1 MRAAIT
7 TAPREVVVRDLEP
20 PGSPGRGEVLLRPL
34 AVGIC
39 GSDVHLYDGDDAALS
54 GSALSGSGP
63 GLPRVQG
70 HEIGAE
76 VMHDP
81 SGRLAVGERVAVWPL
96 LSCGSCHMCAAG
108 AVNACLQLSIIG
120 VHRDGGLAEQIMVP
134 GSQVVRVGAV
144 SDVVA
149 ALVEP
154 LSVAVHAVARSG
166 VGDGDRAVVF
176 GGGAVGQGICLAL
189 ADRGAEVLLVDPA
202 RARAEAGELWG
213 ASATTD
219 TDRERLRERVLDR
232 TDGRGADA
240 VLDATG
246 VPAVLDTALDIVRV
260 GGVVVVVGLSSSSGP
275 VHPGAIAAKE
285 LSILGSSCCTGEEFV
300 RAAELAGRWASA
312 LDRLPVVRHPLDQCG
327 HALAMAHRAPDAVKV
342 LVDVT
347 VASAPEPR
355 PEESV

>member
-7 TAPREVVVRDLEP
+7 TASREVAVRDLEP
-20 PGSPGRGEVLLRPL
+20 PGAPRPGEVLLRPL

-54 GSALSGSGP
+54 GSAR

-108 AVNACLQLSIIG
+108 AVNACLELSIIG

-134 GSQVVRVGAV
+134 GSQVVRLGAV

-154 LSVAVHAVARSG
+154 LSVGVHAVARSG
-166 VGDGDRAVVF
+166 VGEGDRAVVF

-189 ADRGAEVLLVDPA
+189 ADRGADVLLVDPA
-202 RARAEAGELWG
+202 RARAEAGALWG
-213 ASATTD
+213 ASTTTD

-240 VLDATG
+240 VLEATG
-246 VPAVLDTALDIVRV
+246 IPAVLDTALDVVRV
-260 GGVVVVVGLSSSSGP
+260 GGTVVVVGLGSASGP
-275 VHPGAIAAKE
+275 VHPGTIAAKE
-285 LSILGSSCCTGEEFV
+285 LRILGSSCCTGEEFAL
-300 RAAELAGRWASA
+300 AAEMAGRWATE
-312 LDRLPVVRHPLDQCG
+312 LDRLPVLRHPLEG
-327 HALAMAHRAPDAVKV
+327 SGGALATAHHAPDVVKV
-342 LVDVT
+342 LVDVAVPST
-347 VASAPEPR
+347 VEPR